1 MHSAAGAKW
10 NGRLACD
17 KAAQQP
23 PACCRRLV
31 AVPAGLRPRGGRA
44 CRLVGVPTL
53 ISLAGGQET
62 HVVVEESAEE
72 VRKLIREAR
81 AEGLVR
87 LTAGQEGHSVWINP
101 AYVILVR
108 SESPE

>member
-1 MHSAAGAKW
+1 MS
-10 NGRLACD
+10 
-17 KAAQQP
+17 
-23 PACCRRLV
+23 
-31 AVPAGLRPRGGRA
+31 
-44 CRLVGVPTL
+44 TL

-87 LTAGQEGHSVWINP
+87 LTAGQEGHPVWINP

-108 SESPE
+108 AESPG

>member
-17 KAAQQP
+17 MAAQQP
-23 PACCRRLV
+23 PA
-31 AVPAGLRPRGGRA
+31 AAGGLSLRPPDPSPGRA